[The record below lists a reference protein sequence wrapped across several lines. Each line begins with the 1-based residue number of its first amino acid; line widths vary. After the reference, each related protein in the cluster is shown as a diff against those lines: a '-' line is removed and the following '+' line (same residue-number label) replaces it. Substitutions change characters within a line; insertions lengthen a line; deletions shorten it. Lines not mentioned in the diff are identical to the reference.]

1 MTDLPAFFIADAPGL
16 DFLNS
21 IASPV
26 DEPVEWLDSGEGLL
40 NWLDQARFVPAGVIA
55 NFRKSALPGELDA
68 IAAQARSLREWFRE
82 FVYRNRGARLD
93 KAALDELDPINR
105 ILMRDEQYFQIGM
118 GEEESKGTEENGFVL
133 MRHRRW
139 RSPEALLLP
148 LAEAMADVVT
158 QEDFRHVKSCEGHKC
173 TLLFVDR
180 TRGRARRWCS
190 MAVCGNRAKQAA
202 HRERSTGVRRAEADR
217 T

>member
-1 MTDLPAFFIADAPGL
+1 MTELPAFFIADAPGL

-21 IASPV
+21 LASPI

-40 NWLDQARFVPAGVIA
+40 NWLGQARFVPDEVIA
-55 NFRKSALPGELDA
+55 DFRRSALPGELDS
-68 IAAQARSLREWFRE
+68 IAAQSRVLREWFRE
-82 FVYRNRGARLD
+82 FVYRNRGAPLD
-93 KAALDELDPINR
+93 QAALSELEPINR
-105 ILMRDEQYFQIGM
+105 ILARDEQYLQIGI
-118 GEEESKGTEENGFVL
+118 EESNKDRTGGNAFALT
-133 MRHRRW
+133 RHRRW

-148 LAEAMADVVT
+148 LAEAIAEVIST
-158 QEDFRHVKSCEGHKC
+158 EDFRHVKSCEGHKC

-202 HRERSTGVRRAEADR
+202 HRERSLGTRAS
-217 T
+217 